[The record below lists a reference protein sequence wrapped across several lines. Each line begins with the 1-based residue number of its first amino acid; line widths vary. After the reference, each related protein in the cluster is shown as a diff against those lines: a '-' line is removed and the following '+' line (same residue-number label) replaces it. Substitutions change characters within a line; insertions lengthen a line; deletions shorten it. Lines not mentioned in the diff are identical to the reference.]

1 MFWVFSVLVYR
12 TIRGDR
18 AEEESLDQGYI
29 MFEHDAET
37 IFVPPPEY
45 TDEKVKVAE
54 VQAQEIEVR
63 A

>member
-1 MFWVFSVLVYR
+1 
-12 TIRGDR
+12 
-18 AEEESLDQGYI
+18 

>member
-1 MFWVFSVLVYR
+1 MFWVMSVLAYR

-18 AEEESLDQGYI
+18 AEDTDDHGYI
-29 MFEHDAET
+29 MFEHDAENV
-37 IFVPPPEY
+37 FVSPPEY

-54 VQAQEIEVR
+54 IEAQEIEAR